1 MLAFA
6 LSFDEI
12 IVTTFTAGNQNTL
25 PIFILKELSRPH
37 NRPVTNIAAVMV
49 MVITFGPILLA
60 YYLTRE
66 TQDVAGSGK

>member
-1 MLAFA
+1 
-6 LSFDEI
+6 
-12 IVTTFTAGNQNTL
+12 
-25 PIFILKELSRPH
+25 
-37 NRPVTNIAAVMV
+37 VTNVAAVMV